1 MEQINNTVTGMKVLT
16 LSTNVRQLQQIA
28 SGKRKVETR
37 EIRPNTQD
45 RYVIVDEE
53 EAITG
58 IIHYDAILFQSFGAS
73 VLVKIESAK
82 LYEIT
87 DDEGE
92 LLFYYSSGKRHQNI
106 NIDYTLGEIIKRQG
120 I

>member
-1 MEQINNTVTGMKVLT
+1 MNQETKKFADMKILT
-16 LSTNVRQLQQIA
+16 LRTNIRQLQKIA
-28 SGKRKVETR
+28 SGKRKIETR
-37 EIRPNTQD
+37 EIRPNTQG
-45 RYVIVDEE
+45 RYVVVDEE

-73 VLVKIESAK
+73 VLVKVTSVNMF
-82 LYEIT
+82 EIT
-87 DDEGE
+87 DEDGK
-92 LLFYYSSGKRHQNI
+92 LLFYYSNGKRHQNI